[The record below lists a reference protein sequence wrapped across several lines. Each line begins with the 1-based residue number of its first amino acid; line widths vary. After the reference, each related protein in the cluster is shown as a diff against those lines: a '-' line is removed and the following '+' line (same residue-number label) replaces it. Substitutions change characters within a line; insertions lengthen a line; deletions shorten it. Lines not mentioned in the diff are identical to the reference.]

1 MFFTFW
7 GLNLLKKH
15 TPVRVKKD
23 FMGKMFSRMLPKNST
38 DLKLSKL
45 NMLGIGPKLMRNRM
59 KSLKIDSL
67 EDMFQAAI
75 ENGVELI
82 ACQMSMDVM
91 GVKKEELIDGVIV
104 GGVATYLGE
113 AHQSRVNL
121 FI

>member
-1 MFFTFW
+1 
-7 GLNLLKKH
+7 
-15 TPVRVKKD
+15 VKKD

-45 NMLGIGPKLMRNRM
+45 NMLGLGPRLMRKRM
-59 KSLKIDSL
+59 KTLNIDSL
-67 EDMFQAAI
+67 EEMFQVAI

-91 GVKKEELIDGVIV
+91 GVKKEELIDGVVV

-113 AHQSRVNL
+113 ANQSRVNL